1 MGAALVFPAPRAAR
15 ASRETTPGAA
25 RASTALGEDRRRAAR
40 RASTCELGHQLS
52 ESDGLEFWSCINEGA
67 NAKLPADVL
76 DLDDDSNLTEA
87 LPLDIDGAARVQGA
101 SVDMGAH
108 EAL

>member
-1 MGAALVFPAPRAAR
+1 
-15 ASRETTPGAA
+15 
-25 RASTALGEDRRRAAR
+25 
-40 RASTCELGHQLS
+40 
-52 ESDGLEFWSCINEGA
+52 LEFWPCINEGA
-67 NAKLPADVL
+67 NAELPADVP